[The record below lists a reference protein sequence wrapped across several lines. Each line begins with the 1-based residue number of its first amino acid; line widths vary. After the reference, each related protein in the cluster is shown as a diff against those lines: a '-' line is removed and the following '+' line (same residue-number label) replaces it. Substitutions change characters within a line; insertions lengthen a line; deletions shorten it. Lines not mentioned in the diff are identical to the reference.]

1 MVIVVCTPESAA
13 MLARENDVCHNVFI
27 NLPQVHTILVQC
39 GHSNPHGQSSIP
51 HEKEIL
57 DEWVWHQ
64 QCGCQGA
71 IYPLLLVCILVWWD
85 IVAKLWC
92 LVKEHRG
99 QHLPEHCPAG
109 LWLITFKFSIL
120 LSLVI
125 TKRKQYLW
133 CIFGTSLA
141 KNRYKIMNKKFHI
154 EGGMAIFVIFS
165 VAVILVQE

>member
-1 MVIVVCTPESAA
+1 MLCNKSALSLANIIGTSNAMGHMGQLVICAPESAT
-13 MLARENDVCHNVFI
+13 MLTSENDVCHNVFI

-71 IYPLLLVCILVWWD
+71 IFPLLLVCILVWWD

-109 LWLITFKFSIL
+109 LWLITFKFSKFDL
-120 LSLVI
+120 CQWNWVE
-125 TKRKQYLW
+125 
-133 CIFGTSLA
+133 
-141 KNRYKIMNKKFHI
+141 NRT
-154 EGGMAIFVIFS
+154 
-165 VAVILVQE
+165 